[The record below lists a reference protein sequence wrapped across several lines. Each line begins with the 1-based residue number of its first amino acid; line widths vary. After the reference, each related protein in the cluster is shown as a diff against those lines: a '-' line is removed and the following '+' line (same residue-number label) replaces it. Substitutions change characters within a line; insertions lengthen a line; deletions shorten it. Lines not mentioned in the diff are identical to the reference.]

1 MDEQQ
6 QRQQEQG
13 IAHQIR
19 EVVPGEWDEIRIEV
33 RGNVGTLGI
42 SPVADTPVHVKIP
55 LEVSM
60 QVMKLRE
67 VMAGPERGAWLT
79 AKIIIPR
86 TGKAT
91 FTYDWMSKPDWGP
104 VGGID
109 DVLYLDDLKK
119 FPRTPE
125 NIPGWYPRRH

>member
-1 MDEQQ
+1 MGD
-6 QRQQEQG
+6 QQEQEEK

-19 EVVPGEWDEIRIEV
+19 EVVPGEWNEIRIEV
-33 RGNVGTLGI
+33 RGNVGALGI
-42 SPVADTPVHVKIP
+42 SPVADTSVQVGIP

-60 QVMKLRE
+60 ELRKLRE
-67 VMAGPERGAWLT
+67 TMADPERGAWLT
-79 AKIIIPR
+79 ANVVIPR
-86 TGKAT
+86 SGKAT
-91 FTYDWMSKPDWGP
+91 FSYDWMSKPDWGP

-125 NIPGWYPRRH
+125 NIPDWYPR